1 MTAIEYPNSYDD
13 VFNAVLQAIADCSF
27 RKESVDM
34 ASGQIVA
41 STDVSLRSWGE
52 RIEIRVSEAGNGTKV
67 SISST
72 PNAQIIDWGKSEEN
86 IERLF
91 AAIERHL

>member
-1 MTAIEYPNSYDD
+1 MTTVEYPNSYDG

-27 RKESVDM
+27 QKESVDM
-34 ASGQIVA
+34 ASGQIAA
-41 STDVSLRSWGE
+41 STNISIWSWGE
-52 RIEIRVSEAGNGTKV
+52 RIEIRVSEADNGTKV

>member
-1 MTAIEYPNSYDD
+1 MTTVEYPNSYDG

-34 ASGQIVA
+34 ASGRIVA
-41 STDVSLRSWGE
+41 STDISLWSWGE
-52 RIEIRVSEAGNGTKV
+52 SIEIQVSEADNGAKV

>member
-1 MTAIEYPNSYDD
+1 MTTVEYPNSYNN

-27 RKESVDM
+27 RKESIDM
-34 ASGQIVA
+34 ASGRIVA
-41 STDVSLRSWGE
+41 STDISLWSWGE
-52 RIEIRVSEAGNGTKV
+52 SIELQVSEADNGATV

-72 PNAQIIDWGKSEEN
+72 PNAQIIDWGKSEDN